1 MPSEPPGERLV
12 TKEARALD
20 VKIMGR
26 DFRVSASDDELDQL
40 LRAVAY
46 LDRKMCD
53 IRDAGKVVGTERI
66 AVMAA
71 LNIAHELLTMKLPG
85 SGFNAGELARRI
97 LAMQSDI
104 DSTLAS
110 QDELF

>member
-1 MPSEPPGERLV
+1 MS
-12 TKEARALD
+12 KDAKAMD

-26 DFRVSASDDELDQL
+26 DFRVSVADAERDQL

-46 LDRKMCD
+46 LDQKMCS

-71 LNIAHELLTMKLPG
+71 LNIAHELLTMKVPG
-85 SGFNAGELARRI
+85 SSYDAGEVTRRI
-97 LAMQSDI
+97 TAMQSAI

>member
-1 MPSEPPGERLV
+1 MS
-12 TKEARALD
+12 KDAKAMD

-26 DFRVSASDDELDQL
+26 DFRVSVADAERDQL

-46 LDRKMCD
+46 LDQKMCS
-53 IRDAGKVVGTERI
+53 IRDGGKVVGTERI

-71 LNIAHELLTMKLPG
+71 LNIAHELLTMKVPG
-85 SGFNAGELARRI
+85 GSYDAGDVTRRI
-97 LAMQSDI
+97 AAMQSAI
-104 DSTLAS
+104 DAALAS